1 MEESINLN
9 VTSLRRFGHDG
20 RAEWSF
26 PEGEG
31 LLLARVTGQQ
41 KDLYR
46 VVSEHGFHDAR
57 ISGQFRFTSREASD
71 YPAVGDWILAEGTGD
86 SLLIRRV
93 LPRKSVLG
101 RKSAG
106 LTAETQIMAANLDA
120 VFLCMSMNENFNL
133 RRLERYLTVA
143 WSSGATP
150 LVLLTKSDLV
160 PDPERWIAMAASV
173 AVGADVLA
181 CSELTEGGFREL
193 ERFLLPG
200 KTYAFIGSSGVG
212 KSTLVNYLLGSSVL
226 ETNAVG
232 KDDKGRHTTT
242 ARELF
247 LTPSGAIVID
257 TPGMRELQIDSAD
270 FGTSFSD
277 IETLAEGCRFTDC
290 THTKEP
296 SCAVLEAV
304 AEGQIPFERLQNYRK
319 MKKEEAYQEE
329 RARTLALRFD
339 RLTRRK

>member
-1 MEESINLN
+1 MN

-20 RAEWSF
+20 RAEWTF

-31 LLLARVTGQQ
+31 LFPARVTGQQ

-46 VVSEHGFHDAR
+46 VVSEFGFHDAR
-57 ISGQFRFTSREASD
+57 IAGQFRFASREASD
-71 YPAVGDWILAEGTGD
+71 FPAVGDWVLAEGTGE

-106 LTAETQIMAANLDA
+106 LTAETQIIAANLDA

-133 RRLERYLTVA
+133 RRLERYLAVA

-150 LVLLTKSDLV
+150 VVLLTKSDLV
-160 PDPERWIAMAASV
+160 ADPERWIALAASV
-173 AVGADVLA
+173 AVGAEVLA
-181 CSELTEGGFREL
+181 CSEWKEGGTREL

-200 KTYAFIGSSGVG
+200 RTYAFIGSSGVG
-212 KSTLVNYLLGSSVL
+212 KSTLINHLLGESVL
-226 ETNAVG
+226 ETRAVG

-247 LTPSGAIVID
+247 LTPSGAVVID

-304 AEGQIPFERLQNYRK
+304 RDGHIPIERLQNYRK

-329 RARTLALRFD
+329 RARYLAMRVD
-339 RLTRRK
+339 HMTRRK